1 MSTIVNNLANMFGK
15 KFSMGESPG
24 TFSPGNRSYARK
36 LVAPRSKSKSK
47 SKSRSKNNTKKG
59 TKAKR
64 GRGVTS
70 KKRTVK
76 GQKLENMGMNVEK
89 KTKAKVIKPEA
100 DILTLITGEDPS
112 SYLAKG
118 YEEKRATRTSIVLE
132 RKDVVKVKKVAAGE
146 PTFHKL
152 ISDGYKPFEEN
163 ETHVFLQNPKVS
175 KSRATVA
182 NRTYTRKSR
191 KSRYGMSL
199 LEKAKQR
206 HRNTRNALIKSR
218 RI

>member
-1 MSTIVNNLANMFGK
+1 MSASANNLANMFGK

-24 TFSPGNRSYARK
+24 TFSSENRSYARK
-36 LVAPRSKSKSK
+36 LVAPRSKSRSR
-47 SKSRSKNNTKKG
+47 SRSKTKKG

-89 KTKAKVIKPEA
+89 KTKAKAVKSEP
-100 DILTLITGEDPS
+100 DIVTLKANEDPS

-118 YEEKRATRTSIVLE
+118 YKETKATRASIVLE
-132 RKDVVKVKKVAAGE
+132 RKDVVKVKKMAAGE
-146 PTFHKL
+146 STFHKL
-152 ISDGYKPFEEN
+152 VSDGYRPFEEDAK
-163 ETHVFLQNPKVS
+163 HVFLEKPTGS

-182 NRTYTRKSR
+182 NRTHTRKSR

-218 RI
+218 RR